1 MFRAHRLLH
10 GTLFPSARSMMRL
23 IALLLLC
30 HALLSR
36 SSAQTTAPD
45 FTVRSARFHP
55 PSRALKFAQYAPEE
69 QDVALGVGLGVGVA
83 ATAASGGNL
92 MVGVLAGTAAAAG
105 SAIDTGIALAGIN
118 ALCNGCVVSTVP
130 PPPPAGSASP
140 VYVPVTVPVPVW
152 MSNTPS
158 IVPEFQPAVVRPV
171 VHHYNDDDDNPHP
184 VHTPAAMV
192 PVPVVHRV
200 QVDHGTSLHVQEVS
214 GGYGYGY
221 HRGGDDVVRPAVG
234 EHGRGHF

>member
-1 MFRAHRLLH
+1 
-10 GTLFPSARSMMRL
+10 MMRL
-23 IALLLLC
+23 LALLLCL
-30 HALLSR
+30 AMLSR
-36 SSAQTTAPD
+36 SSAQTIASEAASEVDSRP
-45 FTVRSARFHP
+45 ARFRP

-69 QDVALGVGLGVGVA
+69 QAVALGVGLGVGGA
-83 ATAASGGNL
+83 ATTASGGNL

-105 SAIDTGIALAGIN
+105 SAINTGIALASIN

-130 PPPPAGSASP
+130 PPPPAGMSAQPVIHSASP
-140 VYVPVTVPVPVW
+140 VYVPVPVPVPVW
-152 MSNTPS
+152 MYNTPS

-171 VHHYNDDDDNPHP
+171 VHHYIDDDDPHP

-192 PVPVVHRV
+192 PVPVVHPV